1 MKLEGLQKKWGKF
14 GRRINWIKDGE
25 KIMKVS
31 VLSCF
36 LVLLR
41 CLNKFDL
48 KKPVILKTRWVLIL
62 GENNVLGVTVVKFFG
77 TVHECRVI
85 SCETQK

>member
-1 MKLEGLQKKWGKF
+1 MKLECLQKKWRKF